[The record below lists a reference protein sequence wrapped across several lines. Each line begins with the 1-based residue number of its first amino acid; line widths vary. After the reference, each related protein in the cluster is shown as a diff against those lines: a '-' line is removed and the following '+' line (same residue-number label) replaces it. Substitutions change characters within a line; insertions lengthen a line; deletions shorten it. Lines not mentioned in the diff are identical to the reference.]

1 MAVKTLTK
9 TFLADTL
16 QPATPA
22 TGASL
27 EEIVNTFLKTLTPAN
42 VLDVQ
47 YSLAKT
53 GKYGENY
60 LFAAYV
66 VYKGQDS

>member
-1 MAVKTLTK
+1 MPHDKN
-9 TFLADTL
+9 
-16 QPATPA
+16 
-22 TGASL
+22 GAL
-27 EEIVNTFLKTLTPAN
+27 LNVTFLKTLTPAN

-47 YSLAKT
+47 YSLAKS

>member
-1 MAVKTLTK
+1 
-9 TFLADTL
+9 
-16 QPATPA
+16 
-22 TGASL
+22 
-27 EEIVNTFLKTLTPAN
+27 
-42 VLDVQ
+42 VQ